1 MILKMGYVIL
11 PTGLTHLE
19 LAAVVWSHVAGTAG
33 MIEASVHMVTY
44 PLGRSWFVDLVAEA
58 SQWLHRTSPS
68 KQAFFKPLLALW
80 LYCPI
85 G

>member
-1 MILKMGYVIL
+1 MGNVIL

-33 MIEASVHMVTY
+33 MIEASFHIGTY
-44 PLGRSWFVDLVAEA
+44 PLGRSRFVDLVAES
-58 SQWLHRTSPS
+58 SQRQHTTSPRE
-68 KQAFFKPLLALW
+68 QAFFKPLLALW
-80 LYCPI
+80 LYCAI

>member
-1 MILKMGYVIL
+1 VGYVIL
-11 PTGLTHLE
+11 LTGLTHLE

-33 MIEASVHMVTY
+33 MIEAFVHIVTY
-44 PLGRSWFVDLVAEA
+44 PLGKSRFVDLVAEG
-58 SQWLHRTSPS
+58 SQQQHRTSPS
-68 KQAFFKPLLALW
+68 EQAFFKPLLALW